1 MKKTKFTDETQ
12 FDGTSFNHPKVIKPG
27 FHLATKS
34 VQTGRTYVVATLM
47 VFHMRIPKYMIIL
60 FSNREFLMRAIAR
73 REEFIKR
80 VRETSPSFKHY
91 VAEFDT
97 DTRCITVCRSKYG
110 FPEGDDFSGFKEVV
124 NREVKRLKEE
134 MILLFKLYMR
144 QHDVNYWPGVGYA

>member
-34 VQTGRTYVVATLM
+34 VQIGRMYVVATLM
-47 VFHMRIPKYMIIL
+47 VFHMKIPKYMVIL
-60 FSNREFLMRAIAR
+60 FSDREFLTRAIAR

-80 VRETSPSFKHY
+80 VCETSPIYKQY

-97 DTRCITVCRSKYG
+97 DRQSITICRSKYG
-110 FPEGDDFSGFKEVV
+110 FAEGDDFSGFKEAV
-124 NREVKRLKEE
+124 NKEVKKLKEE
-134 MILLFKLYMR
+134 MTLLFKLYMR